1 MSFDP
6 SNKEDSF
13 LVETQR
19 ATCFAVRHRSGDATD
34 VVSPPLIGVP
44 DDGLHLVELRPAP
57 STFTLRG
64 VMGES
69 IWVLRPSRQRSF
81 TFVTYDTRVG
91 RDEKILEVAEELFF
105 ERSFDAV
112 GVDEIGEAAGV
123 TGSAIYRHFEGKNEI
138 LATLFD
144 RAIDAMLVGLTAPHD
159 DPHQELRQLIDGL
172 VSFALTHRR
181 LAGIW
186 EREHRALAEPYKRR
200 YQRRLRRYVERW
212 TDCLE
217 RLYPG
222 WSADRLRT
230 ATRAVQALLMS
241 DATRS
246 GGPAGSKDVGPFLAD
261 MAVRSLEALGGERNG
276 KISKRSVST
285 TDH

>member
-1 MSFDP
+1 
-6 SNKEDSF
+6 
-13 LVETQR
+13 
-19 ATCFAVRHRSGDATD
+19 
-34 VVSPPLIGVP
+34 
-44 DDGLHLVELRPAP
+44 
-57 STFTLRG
+57 
-64 VMGES
+64 MGES

-222 WSADRLRT
+222 WSADRLLT

-261 MAVRSLEALGGERNG
+261 MAVRSLEALGESGTERSRNG
-276 KISKRSVST
+276 RSQRQTISACTDQEVAIRRSVIRPSPIRIPGNNKPWTHRRLSHST
-285 TDH
+285 ASFLSFARKAAESRPCRLTH